1 MVQLYCQVPDDQK
14 MAKEERVSQL
24 VLVVKQLQC
33 QVPEDQKMAK
43 EKRVSQLV
51 LAVERGA
58 VECGES
64 GMSLVAQSRWSE
76 GFQMMFD

>member
-1 MVQLYCQVPDDQK
+1 M
-14 MAKEERVSQL
+14 
-24 VLVVKQLQC
+24 QLQC

-64 GMSLVAQSRWSE
+64 GMSPVAQSRWGE
-76 GFQMMFD
+76 GFQMMCD